1 MSKNR
6 QLSFVVIGLALF
18 SMFFGSGNLIFPLF
32 LGQFAEDQ
40 WVFASLGFFTTAVL
54 LPLSGVA
61 AMVVYKGDYGTF
73 FGCFGKKIGFLAIL
87 TLLTVWIPLG
97 SGPRCAALAY
107 ASMLPYTDSPLPIW
121 LFSIIYCSITLVVVY
136 KKSRILDILGYFL
149 TPLLLLCLAMIIIK
163 GVNISDLIPS
173 AVSLE
178 SLPRFFRG
186 LSEGYNTMDL
196 IASFFFSASI
206 IEILRRQSDD
216 EKLTLTTTLKASL
229 VGAGLLAIVYV
240 GLICLAVS
248 HSGILNDVPKE
259 QLLVYLA
266 KNVLGSQLGVV
277 ASLAVFLACF
287 TTSVALATVYA
298 EFIAEKILG
307 NKEKYHLGLIAT
319 QIVTF
324 VMSITGLEGIT
335 AVTEPVLQ
343 IFYPMLMI
351 MIAINLYRKWYEV
364 SKIPQDNQL
373 EVVEG

>member
-1 MSKNR
+1 MPQNR
-6 QLSFVVIGLALF
+6 QLSFIVIGLALF

-32 LGQFAEDQ
+32 LGQVADSQ
-40 WVFASLGFFTTAVL
+40 WVYASLGFFTTAVL
-54 LPLSGVA
+54 LPLTGVV

-121 LFSIIYCSITLVVVY
+121 LFSAVYCLITFVVVY
-136 KKSRILDILGYFL
+136 KKSRILDILGYVL
-149 TPLLLLCLAMIIIK
+149 TPLLLLCLAMIITK
-163 GVNISDLIPS
+163 GVDLSAIVPS
-173 AVSLE
+173 AISIETAPL
-178 SLPRFFRG
+178 FFRG

-206 IEILRRQSDD
+206 IEILRRQSYN
-216 EKLTLTTTLKASL
+216 EALSLSTTFKASL
-229 VGAGLLAIVYV
+229 IGAGLLAIVYI

-248 HSGILNDVPKE
+248 HSDMLNDVPKE
-259 QLLVYLA
+259 QLLVHLA
-266 KNVLGSQLGVV
+266 KNVLGPQLGIV

-287 TTSVALATVYA
+287 TTSVALTTVYA
-298 EFIAEKILG
+298 DFLADKILG
-307 NKEKYHLGLIAT
+307 GQEKYHFGLIAT

-335 AVTEPVLQ
+335 AITEPVLQ

-351 MIAINLYRKWYEV
+351 MITINLGRKWY
-364 SKIPQDNQL
+364 QL
-373 EVVEG
+373 SNKAPKSQVEIAEG